1 VIITLFLTL
10 AFVAILVAIF
20 GVIIR
25 RRKKSRKKQRPKNEK
40 HENEFK
46 FDDGLG
52 KYDDIICENEDN
64 SYEIINYE
72 LDNCDI
78 RVYDDINQ
86 NESKIEANNIVK
98 YLQISQ

>member
-1 VIITLFLTL
+1 
-10 AFVAILVAIF
+10 VAIF

-25 RRKKSRKKQRPKNEK
+25 HRKKSRKKQRPKNEK

-78 RVYDDINQ
+78 RVYDHINQ